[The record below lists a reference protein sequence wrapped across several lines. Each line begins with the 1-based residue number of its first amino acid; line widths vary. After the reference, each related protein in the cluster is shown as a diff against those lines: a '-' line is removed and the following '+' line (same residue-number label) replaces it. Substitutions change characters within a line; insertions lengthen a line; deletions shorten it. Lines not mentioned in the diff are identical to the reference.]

1 MKKLTFTLL
10 LLLGGLTGAWSQVQF
25 PYPAIPDVLQDEQAR
40 LGFVLE
46 HFWTQYRFDDLSQ
59 TNRDIAEQGFADF
72 INLMQYADSTTCS
85 RAAQVLADSMTVS
98 EQRLRHFDGLI
109 DHYLGNP
116 NSPLRNDVTYA
127 HLLRALTRRL
137 PDGDATRGRLV
148 FRLQLVERN
157 QPGTLA
163 TDFEYVDREG
173 HRHRL
178 YDIESALTLIVFSD
192 PECEHC
198 HELMPRIIGS
208 QTLLNDKRLTVL
220 NIYPDDN
227 RQAWEADA
235 KALPANWRE
244 GRSPEGEI
252 MHKQLYALPAMPSLY
267 LLDSQKRV
275 LIKDGTLE
283 QVERRI
289 NEK

>member
-10 LLLGGLTGAWSQVQF
+10 LLLGGLTGAWPQVQF

-40 LGFVLE
+40 LGYVLE
-46 HFWTQYRFDDLSQ
+46 HFWTHYRFDDLSQ
-59 TNRDIAEQGFADF
+59 PNRDIAEQGFADF

-85 RAAQVLADSMTVS
+85 RAAQALADSITVS
-98 EQRLRHFDGLI
+98 EQRLHHFDGLT

-137 PDGDATRGRLV
+137 PEGDATRSRLV
-148 FRLQLVERN
+148 FRLQLVQRN
-157 QPGTLA
+157 QPGTPA
-163 TDFEYVDREG
+163 TDFEYIDREG
-173 HRHRL
+173 RRHRL

-208 QTLLNDKRLTVL
+208 QTLQNDQRLTVL

-235 KALPANWRE
+235 KALPSNFLE

-252 MHKQLYALPAMPSLY
+252 MRRQLYALPAMPSLY